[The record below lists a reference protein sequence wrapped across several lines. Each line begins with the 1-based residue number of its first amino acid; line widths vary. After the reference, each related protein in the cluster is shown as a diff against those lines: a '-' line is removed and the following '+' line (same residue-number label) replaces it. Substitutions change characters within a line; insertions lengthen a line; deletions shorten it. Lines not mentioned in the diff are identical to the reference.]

1 MAAPERKV
9 QTVHRL
15 SPDQYKILEGKL
27 LPPHVTPEDTL
38 LTAGVRLG
46 IQQVLK
52 LLREGY
58 VTGEL

>member
-1 MAAPERKV
+1 MKDTKTVQNVVRLTPE
-9 QTVHRL
+9 
-15 SPDQYKILEGKL
+15 QYKLLEGRL
-27 LPPHVTPEDTL
+27 LPPNTTNDDTM

-52 LLREGY
+52 LLRDGF